1 MKLTLILLL
10 SILSVIAHESWIF
23 SLIMV
28 FVLGKIMV
36 NDLRKSGWR
45 I

>member
-23 SLIMV
+23 TLIMV

>member
-1 MKLTLILLL
+1 MKATLIVLFATL
-10 SILSVIAHESWIF
+10 SLIANESWIF
-23 SLIMV
+23 TLLMV

>member
-1 MKLTLILLL
+1 MKLTLIVLL
-10 SILSVIAHESWIF
+10 SILSIIAHESWIF
-23 SLIMV
+23 TLLMV